1 MSKYECPRCGSGIK
15 PNDIQCDRCGEM
27 LKKVDQRRQSEGDM
41 PSNIVID
48 KVISEEQTSIRLD
61 SSDFTSLS
69 KLRKM
74 LEEKDKEISAR
85 EKVLAEKEKRM
96 GETFDK
102 MEKDQNQLEESV
114 RQFESDQ
121 VMIKCKEMSVR
132 EKEQELDLMSE
143 KFDKG
148 IQEILLLEDKLKSSR
163 ITAADVQKLDDI
175 RMKYGAAIE
184 NEKIKLKRS
193 REGELEAKLTEK
205 DRLATEL
212 KVTKE
217 QLGEATRKITELQ
230 RLVKLETSPYT
241 TGEKMEAEETRNRAD
256 IKAKV
261 AELVR
266 IVRPELDI
274 QLGAGMPAMGP
285 DRTIHT
291 HIEKFDTILGGGIPE
306 GHVILVNGAPGTM
319 KSTLTYTILHNAAL
333 FDGVNSMYFSLEQTR
348 ASILRQMV
356 RLKMPAPHAAEHMM
370 VVDMVDLR
378 KEMEDVKGDWRE
390 ILLRYVQNVFAERP
404 FRIFVLDSLDSFRA
418 VSDHD
423 FTRQDLKD
431 LFDWF
436 KSLGITVM
444 LISEKPMAELME
456 SVQSELYLA
465 DGAIEITMKQID
477 ESKIQRWVR
486 CPKLRGMNIDTRYY
500 AMFHDGEHFNLTI
513 PIVDY

>member
-1 MSKYECPRCGSGIK
+1 MSKYECPRCGSGVK
-15 PNDIQCDRCGEM
+15 PNDNQCDRCGEM
-27 LKKVDQRRQSEGDM
+27 LRKIDPRSQREGDM

-48 KVISEEQTSIRLD
+48 KVIAEEQTQIRLD

-85 EKVLAEKEKRM
+85 EKAIIEKEKRM
-96 GETFDK
+96 RDTFDK

-121 VMIKCKEMSVR
+121 TMIKCKEMSIR
-132 EKEQELDLMSE
+132 EREQELELMSE

-148 IQEILLLEDKLKSSR
+148 IQEIMILEDKLKSSR

-175 RMKYGAAIE
+175 RKKYGAAIE
-184 NEKIKLKRS
+184 NEKVKLKKAL
-193 REGELEAKLTEK
+193 EEELEAKLTEK
-205 DRLATEL
+205 DRLTSEL
-212 KVTKE
+212 KLAKQ
-217 QLGEATRKITELQ
+217 QLAEATNQIVELH
-230 RLVKLETSPYT
+230 RLVKAEVRCTI
-241 TGEKMEAEETRNRAD
+241 GEKMEGEEEDARAD

-274 QLGAGMPAMGP
+274 QIGAGIPASGP

-333 FDGVNSMYFSLEQTR
+333 YDGVSSMYFSLEQTR
-348 ASILRQMV
+348 ASILRQMG
-356 RLKMPAPHAAEHMM
+356 RLKMPSPHAVEHMM

-378 KEMEDVKGDWRE
+378 KEMEASKGDWRE
-390 ILLRYVQNVFAERP
+390 ILLRYVKNVFAERP
-404 FRIFVLDSLDSFRA
+404 FRIFVLDSLDSFKA
-418 VSDHD
+418 VSDHE

-444 LISEKPMAELME
+444 LISEKPMDQLVDSAD
-456 SVQSELYLA
+456 SELYLA
-465 DGAIEITMKQID
+465 DGAIEILMRQLD
-477 ESKIQRWVR
+477 ESKVQRWVR
-486 CPKLRGMNIDTRYY
+486 CPKLRGMNVDTRYY

-513 PIVDY
+513 PIVDH

>member
-1 MSKYECPRCGSGIK
+1 MSKYECPRCGSGVK

-27 LKKVDQRRQSEGDM
+27 LKLLDQRKSREGDM

-48 KVISEEQTSIRLD
+48 KVIAEEQTSIRLD

-85 EKVLAEKEKRM
+85 EKAILEKEKRM
-96 GETFDK
+96 QETFDR

-121 VMIKCKEMSVR
+121 IMIKCKEMSIR
-132 EKEQELDLMSE
+132 EREQELELMSE

-148 IQEILLLEDKLKSSR
+148 IQEVMSLEDKLKSSR
-163 ITAADVQKLDDI
+163 ITAVEVQKLDDI
-175 RMKYGAAIE
+175 RKRYGVAVE
-184 NEKIKLKRS
+184 NEQLKLKKA
-193 REGELEAKLTEK
+193 LEVQFEEKLMEK
-205 DRLATEL
+205 DRLVAEL
-212 KVTKE
+212 KQTKE
-217 QLGEATRKITELQ
+217 QLGAATERISELQ
-230 RLVKLETSPYT
+230 EQVKGETAPFT
-241 TGEKMEAEETRNRAD
+241 TGEKMAEEEANTRAD
-256 IKAKV
+256 MKARV
-261 AELVR
+261 DELMQA
-266 IVRPELDI
+266 VRPDLDSQI
-274 QLGAGMPAMGP
+274 GAGMPATGP

-319 KSTLTYTILHNAAL
+319 KSTLTYTILHNAAKY
-333 FDGVNSMYFSLEQTR
+333 DGISSMYFSLEQSR
-348 ASILRQMV
+348 ASILRQMA
-356 RLKMPAPHAAEHMM
+356 RLKMPDPQAAEHMM

-378 KEMEDVKGDWRE
+378 KEMEDVHGDWRD
-390 ILLRYVQNVFAERP
+390 ILLRYVKNVFAERP
-404 FRIFVLDSLDSFRA
+404 FRVFVLDSLDSFKA
-418 VSDHD
+418 ISDHD

-444 LISEKPMAELME
+444 LISEKPMDQLLE
-456 SVQSELYLA
+456 SSQSELYLA
-465 DGAIEITMKQID
+465 DGAIELMMRQID
-477 ESKIQRWVR
+477 DSKVNRWVR

-500 AMFHDGEHFNLTI
+500 AIFHDSEQFNLSI
-513 PIVDY
+513 PIVD

>member
-1 MSKYECPRCGSGIK
+1 
-15 PNDIQCDRCGEM
+15 M
-27 LKKVDQRRQSEGDM
+27 LKKVDPRKQREGDM

-48 KVISEEQTSIRLD
+48 KVIAEEQTQIRLD

-69 KLRKM
+69 KLRQM
-74 LEEKDKEISAR
+74 LEEKDKEIAAR
-85 EKVLAEKEKRM
+85 EKVILEKEKRM
-96 GETFDK
+96 QETFDK
-102 MEKDQNQLEESV
+102 MEKDQGQLEESV
-114 RQFESDQ
+114 KQFESDQ
-121 VMIKCKEMSVR
+121 IMIKCKEMSIR
-132 EKEQELDLMSE
+132 EREQELELMSE
-143 KFDKG
+143 KFDRG
-148 IQEILLLEDKLKSSR
+148 IQEIMQLEDKLKSSR

-175 RMKYGAAIE
+175 RKKYGTAIE
-184 NEKIKLKRS
+184 NEKVKLKQAL
-193 REGELEAKLTEK
+193 EVELEAKLTEK

-217 QLGEATRKITELQ
+217 QLAEATKKIVELQ
-230 RLVKLETSPYT
+230 RLVKVETGPHA
-241 TGEKMEAEETRNRAD
+241 TGERMEAEEVSARAD
-256 IKAKV
+256 ITAKV
-261 AELVR
+261 AELVK

-274 QLGAGMPAMGP
+274 QLGAGVPAVGP

-333 FDGVNSMYFSLEQTR
+333 YDGVRSMYFSLEQSR
-348 ASILRQMV
+348 LSILKQMA
-356 RLKMPAPHAAEHMM
+356 RLKMPSPEAVEHMT

-378 KEMEDVKGDWRE
+378 REMEGAQGDWRE
-390 ILLRYVQNVFAERP
+390 ILLRYVKNIFSERP
-404 FRIFVLDSLDSFRA
+404 FQIFVLDSLDSFKA

-444 LISEKPMAELME
+444 LISEKPMLQLLE

-477 ESKIQRWVR
+477 DSRIQRWVR

-500 AMFHDGEHFNLTI
+500 AMFHDGEHFNLTV
-513 PIVDY
+513 PIVDH

>member
-1 MSKYECPRCGSGIK
+1 
-15 PNDIQCDRCGEM
+15 M
-27 LKKVDQRRQSEGDM
+27 LKKVDPRKQREGDM

-48 KVISEEQTSIRLD
+48 KVISEEQTQIRLD

-85 EKVLAEKEKRM
+85 EKAIIEKEKRM
-96 GETFDK
+96 QDTFEK
-102 MEKDQNQLEESV
+102 MEKDQNQLEDSV

-121 VMIKCKEMSVR
+121 IMIKCKEMSIR
-132 EKEQELDLMSE
+132 EREQELELMSE

-148 IQEILLLEDKLKSSR
+148 IQEILVLEDKLKSSR

-175 RMKYGAAIE
+175 RKKYGAAIE
-184 NEKIKLKRS
+184 NEKVKLKKS
-193 REGELEAKLTEK
+193 MEEELEAKLTEK

-212 KVTKE
+212 KVAKE
-217 QLGEATRKITELQ
+217 QLGEATRKIVELQ
-230 RLVKLETSPYT
+230 RLVKIEVAAYT
-241 TGEKMEAEETRNRAD
+241 TGERMEVEEGKARAD

-261 AELVR
+261 AELVK
-266 IVRPELDI
+266 IVRPELDC
-274 QLGAGMPAMGP
+274 QLGAGIPASGP

-333 FDGVNSMYFSLEQTR
+333 FDGVSSMYFSLEQTR
-348 ASILRQMV
+348 ASILRQMA
-356 RLKMPAPHAAEHMM
+356 RLKMPSPQAVEHMM

-378 KEMEDVKGDWRE
+378 KEMEDSKGDWRE
-390 ILLRYVQNVFAERP
+390 ILLRYVKNVFAERP
-404 FRIFVLDSLDSFRA
+404 FRIFVLDSLDSFKA
-418 VSDHD
+418 VSDHE

-436 KSLGITVM
+436 KTLGITVM
-444 LISEKPMAELME
+444 LISEKPMAQLTE

-465 DGAIEITMKQID
+465 DGAIEIMMKQID

>member
-1 MSKYECPRCGSGIK
+1 
-15 PNDIQCDRCGEM
+15 M
-27 LKKVDQRRQSEGDM
+27 LKAIDPRKQREGDM
-41 PSNIVID
+41 PSNIVIG
-48 KVISEEQTSIRLD
+48 KVMAEEQTQIRLD

-74 LEEKDKEISAR
+74 LEDKDKEISAR
-85 EKVLAEKEKRM
+85 ERVLIEKEKRM
-96 GETFDK
+96 QDTFDK

-114 RQFESDQ
+114 KQFESDRG
-121 VMIKCKEMSVR
+121 MIKCKEMSIR
-132 EKEQELDLMSE
+132 EKEQELELMSE

-148 IQEILLLEDKLKSSR
+148 IQEIMSLEDKLKSSR
-163 ITAADVQKLDDI
+163 ITAADVQKLEDI
-175 RMKYGAAIE
+175 RKKYGAAIE
-184 NEKIKLKRS
+184 NEKLKLKRS
-193 REGELEAKLTEK
+193 LEMEFEAKLTEK

-212 KVTKE
+212 KLAKE
-217 QLGEATRKITELQ
+217 NLGEATRKIVELQ
-230 RLVKLETSPYT
+230 KLVKAEMQPNTPGT
-241 TGEKMEAEETRNRAD
+241 QMESEEERNRAD

-261 AELVR
+261 AELLK
-266 IVRPELDI
+266 IVKPELDI
-274 QLGAGMPAMGP
+274 QIGAGMPVIGP

-291 HIEKFDTILGGGIPE
+291 HIDKFDTILGGGIPE

-333 FDGVNSMYFSLEQTR
+333 YDGVSSMYFSLEQTR
-348 ASILRQMV
+348 ASILRQMA
-356 RLKMPAPHAAEHMM
+356 RLKMPSPQAMEHMT

-378 KEMEDVKGDWRE
+378 KEMEDAKGDWRE
-390 ILLRYVQNVFAERP
+390 ILLRYVKNVFAERP
-404 FRIFVLDSLDSFRA
+404 FRIFVLDSLDSFKA

-444 LISEKPMAELME
+444 LISEKPMVQLTE

-465 DGAIEITMKQID
+465 DGAIEIMMKQID
-477 ESKIQRWVR
+477 ESRIQRWVR

-500 AMFHDGEHFNLTI
+500 TMFHDGEHFNLTI
-513 PIVDY
+513 PIVD